1 MKIRIVLFVLSLSIT
16 CLAQLT
22 MAQTA
27 PANASHGFAPVSGGK
42 LYYEVAGQGHA
53 LVLIHGGQLDNR
65 MWDDQFQFF
74 AQKYK
79 VIRYDVRGFGSSPAA
94 TQPFSSKDDLEELL
108 KHLKIDK
115 AYVVG
120 LSLGG
125 RIAIDF
131 AIAHPDM
138 VDALVLAGP
147 GLSGFDLPPDP
158 LEIQILQAAQNGDA
172 EKAADLWLKSAY
184 MAPAMKN
191 PQLAPR
197 LRKLALDNAK
207 ENLDNPILEKD
218 IFAQSEDHLPEI
230 KANTLVIIGSLDVKG
245 IHEIAGLLRARI
257 LNSADTV
264 IQGAGHMLN
273 MERPQEFNS
282 IVLGFLEKQPP
293 IKMERR

>member
-1 MKIRIVLFVLSLSIT
+1 MKTRIVLVVLLLSLAGVSQ
-16 CLAQLT
+16 LAV
-22 MAQTA
+22 AQA
-27 PANASHGFAPVSGGK
+27 ASVNASHGFAPVSGGK

-53 LVLIHGGQLDNR
+53 LVLIHGGQLDHR

-74 AQKYK
+74 AQKFK
-79 VIRYDVRGFGSSPAA
+79 VVRYDVRGFGQSPAA
-94 TQPFSSKDDLEELL
+94 TQPFSSNEDLAELL

-115 AYVVG
+115 AYVLG

-131 AIAHPDM
+131 AITHPDM

-147 GLSGFDLPPDP
+147 GLSGFNLPPDP
-158 LEIQILQAAQNGDA
+158 LEFQILQAAQNGDM
-172 EKAADLWLKSAY
+172 EKATDLWLKTAY

-191 PQLAPR
+191 PQLAPK
-197 LRKLALDNAK
+197 LRKLAMDNAK

-218 IFAQSEDHLPEI
+218 IFAHSDTRLPEI
-230 KANTLVIIGSLDVKG
+230 KANTLIIVGSLDVKG

-257 LNSADTV
+257 PNSADTV
-264 IQGAGHMLN
+264 VQGAGHMLN

-293 IKMERR
+293 IKMEPR